1 MKQAN
6 FKKIVTYLVLQLKI
20 LTVAVAYSFLALHGK
35 GPMLV
40 LMLNILRL
48 LHTGLYFT
56 KLCSSNWILLSEI
69 LVNNSTSNQYSKN
82 NRYSPSTWDW
92 GKLESGVGT
101 RLKLF
106 LSIYQT
112 YQMKEY
118 KAIDNLYA
126 FTMMV
131 FRESLFNYNCTK

>member
-20 LTVAVAYSFLALHGK
+20 LTVVVAYSFLALHGK

-40 LMLNILRL
+40 LMLNIVRL

-56 KLCSSNWILLSEI
+56 KLCSSNWILQREL
-69 LVNNSTSNQYSKN
+69 LVNNSIGDQYSKN
-82 NRYSPSTWDW
+82 NRYSPIAWGR

-101 RLKLF
+101 RLELF
-106 LSIYQT
+106 LSIYQICKDHSKWLELRGNGC
-112 YQMKEY
+112 YQ
-118 KAIDNLYA
+118 
-126 FTMMV
+126 F
-131 FRESLFNYNCTK
+131 